1 MAIRAPCAVVLI
13 HLISQHRRRHIVE
26 LLTFIG
32 AHWLE
37 WLFTAVL
44 AILSWLFK
52 LMKDQLEEEKKKNEA
67 IAEGVQSL
75 LRESIVSN
83 YNRYHDRGFCPI
95 YAKESMKKV
104 YKAYHNLGG
113 NDVATE
119 LYQKI
124 LKMPEERKVQ
134 E

>member
-1 MAIRAPCAVVLI
+1 MEI
-13 HLISQHRRRHIVE
+13 
-26 LLTFIG
+26 LTFIG

-44 AILSWLFK
+44 AALSWLFK
-52 LMKDQLEEEKKKNEA
+52 LMRDQLKQEQTKNEA

-83 YNRYHDRGFCPI
+83 YNRYSDRGFCPI
-95 YAKESMKKV
+95 YAKESIKKV

-119 LYQKI
+119 LYNKV
-124 LKMPEERKVQ
+124 LKMPEEKK
-134 E
+134 

>member
-1 MAIRAPCAVVLI
+1 MEILA
-13 HLISQHRRRHIVE
+13 
-26 LLTFIG
+26 FIG

-52 LMKDQLEEEKKKNEA
+52 LMRDQLMEEKVKNAA

-75 LRESIVSN
+75 LRESIVTN
-83 YNRYHDRGFCPI
+83 YNRYSDRGYCPI
-95 YAKESMKKV
+95 YAKESLKKV
-104 YKAYHNLGG
+104 YSAYHNLGG

-119 LYQKI
+119 LYNKV
-124 LKMPEERKVQ
+124 LKMPELKEQ
-134 E
+134 NDE